1 LRRLAAALL
10 VVTAVVA
17 ACGDDDEPAAGP
29 TATATATP
37 TATATAT
44 PNSTPTPTPSAESG
58 GTGGATSPEGG
69 GATGGA
75 AAPENPEDQ
84 PGGAGDEEAARVPV
98 EITVGADGITPR
110 RVSVPAFL
118 ALQVVVHNERS
129 EQVTVRLEGAEPMT
143 VGPGATFTAN
153 LDGRRPGRYAIDAGD
168 AGQAVLVT
176 GVEVGP

>member
-29 TATATATP
+29 AGTATATP

-44 PNSTPTPTPSAESG
+44 PSSTPTPPAESG
-58 GTGGATSPEGG
+58 GTGGAASPENGG
-69 GATGGA
+69 GTGGA
-75 AAPENPEDQ
+75 AAPGNPEDQ

-129 EQVTVRLEGAEPMT
+129 EQVIVRLEGAEPMT

-168 AGQAVLVT
+168 AGQALLVT
-176 GVEVGP
+176 GVEAGP

>member
-29 TATATATP
+29 AGTATATP

-44 PNSTPTPTPSAESG
+44 PSSTPTPPAESG
-58 GTGGATSPEGG
+58 GTGGAASPENGG
-69 GATGGA
+69 GTGGA
-75 AAPENPEDQ
+75 PAPGNPEDQ

-118 ALQVVVHNERS
+118 ALQLVVHNERS
-129 EQVTVRLEGAEPMT
+129 EQVIVRLEGAEPMT

-153 LDGRRPGRYAIDAGD
+153 LDGRRPGRYVIDAGD
-168 AGQAVLVT
+168 AGQALLVT
-176 GVEVGP
+176 GVEAGP

>member
-1 LRRLAAALL
+1 M
-10 VVTAVVA
+10 VA

-29 TATATATP
+29 AGTATATP

-44 PNSTPTPTPSAESG
+44 PTPTSTPTPPAESG
-58 GTGGATSPEGG
+58 GGSGGAASPEDNGG
-69 GATGGA
+69 TGGA
-75 AAPENPEDQ
+75 AAPGNPEDQ

-129 EQVTVRLEGAEPMT
+129 EQVIVRLEGAEPMT

-176 GVEVGP
+176 GVEAGP